1 MRFGARLRQAMEL
14 RDMTQGQ
21 LELKAGVGQAHISM
35 ILNGQREP
43 GLAVAMKLA
52 RALEVSLDWLCDL
65 PERRPG
71 TLAPLEDELIKSFRA
86 VPADFQLLALQFVRG
101 FIRPSTAGNDDRS
114 VHSPE
119 SLGDGNERIS

>member
-1 MRFGARLRQAMEL
+1 MFADKLQAALELRGMSLRLLSQRSGVSQSHISRSINGESLPTVDVAARLAQAL
-14 RDMTQGQ
+14 D
-21 LELKAGVGQAHISM
+21 
-35 ILNGQREP
+35 
-43 GLAVAMKLA
+43 
-52 RALEVSLDWLCDL
+52 VSLDWLCDL